1 MLKKIGTA
9 LVLAY
14 LLPGAVLAEDQIT
27 IHKTV
32 VDTLRYA
39 PRLEMIKHNR
49 EAVEHDLRKSRGLWY
64 PRIDVRG
71 GIGTDAHSSRQVRA
85 GAEPDH
91 NRTNQQY
98 DEAGGEDLEDGA
110 ARDQRC

>member
-14 LLPGAVLAEDQIT
+14 LLPGAALAEDQIT

-49 EAVEHDLRKSRGLWY
+49 EAVEHDLRQLPDRKS
-64 PRIDVRG
+64 V
-71 GIGTDAHSSRQVRA
+71 V
-85 GAEPDH
+85 
-91 NRTNQQY
+91 
-98 DEAGGEDLEDGA
+98 
-110 ARDQRC
+110 